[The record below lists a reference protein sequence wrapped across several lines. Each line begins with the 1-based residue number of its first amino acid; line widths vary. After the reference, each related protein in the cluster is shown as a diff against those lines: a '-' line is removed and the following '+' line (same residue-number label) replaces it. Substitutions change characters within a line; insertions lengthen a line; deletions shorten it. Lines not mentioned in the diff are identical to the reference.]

1 MANLSRYVKALEE
14 LETVQLFD
22 DFLADQADIN
32 YIDTIT
38 DTGTAVSGDSVNG
51 VVVLTPSDGTV
62 ADNDECY
69 IGSANEFLRFG
80 TNREIY
86 LRHRFTATI
95 NTVSAVNFAVGAV
108 NAVGADAIADNG
120 AGVKVSGSTLAIE
133 KRDGE
138 TAFRCTSS
146 CNGTSTTTL
155 SSLAVASATN
165 YVSEIICKDWDGTS
179 MQVAYKVNGNYLKD
193 TSGNVIRHTVAIAS
207 STEMQLFA
215 GIKLGAANNLDLLNL
230 DYWFASQT
238 RV

>member
-1 MANLSRYVKALEE
+1 MGNLSRFVKALEE
-14 LETVQLFD
+14 LDTVQFYD
-22 DFLADQADIN
+22 DFLADQSDIN

-38 DTGTAVSGDSVNG
+38 DTGSAVAGDAVNG

-62 ADNDECY
+62 GDNDECY
-69 IGSANEFLRFG
+69 IGSPNEFLRFG

-86 LRHRFTATI
+86 LRHKFTATI

-120 AGVKVSGSTLAIE
+120 TGVKTSGSTLAIE

-138 TAFRCTSS
+138 SNFRCTSA
-146 CNGTSTTTL
+146 CNGTATSTL
-155 SSLAVASATN
+155 SNLAVASATN
-165 YVSEIICKDWDGTS
+165 YVTEIVCKDWDGTS
-179 MQVAYKVNGNYLKD
+179 MQVTYKVNGDYLKD
-193 TSGNVIRHTVAIAS
+193 SDGDVIRHRVAIAS

-215 GIKLGAANNLDLLNL
+215 GIKLGAATNLDLLNL

>member
-1 MANLSRYVKALEE
+1 MGNLSRFVKALEE
-14 LETVQLFD
+14 LDTVQFFD
-22 DFLADQADIN
+22 DFLLDQSDIN

-38 DTGTAVSGDSVNG
+38 DTGTAVAGDAVNG

-69 IGSANEFLRFG
+69 IESPNEFLRFG

-86 LRHRFTATI
+86 IRQKFTATI
-95 NTVSAVNFAVGAV
+95 NTVSAINFAVGACD
-108 NAVGADAIADNG
+108 APGADTIADNG
-120 AGVKVSGSTLAIE
+120 AGVKTSGSTLAIE

-138 TAFRCTSS
+138 SNFRCTSS

-155 SSLAVASATN
+155 SNLAVASATN
-165 YVSEIICKDWDGTS
+165 YVCEIICKDWDGTS
-179 MQVAYKVNGNYLKD
+179 MQVTYKVNGDYLKD
-193 TSGNVIRHTVAIAS
+193 SDGDPIRHRVAIAS
-207 STEMQLFA
+207 STEMALFA
-215 GIKLGAANNLDLLNL
+215 GIKLGAATNLDLLNL